1 MATTKAVI
9 DIAINTS
16 DAAAQLRNLQS
27 QINAFNTALNKNNI
41 VHAQAARSFSETLLA
56 AANATGAFTAQ
67 QIKMETSAKRLDQT
81 LTKGQATLSQYF
93 NAKFRKN
100 SAEAAAVLSLAN
112 SRVQSLQTQFVSA
125 TSAANGF
132 RDAIAIRPL
141 QAFNDSAMVS
151 NERLAI
157 HRAMLR
163 QATTSMINFGK
174 NTQWAGRQLMVG
186 FTVPLTIFG
195 AAAGK
200 TFKEI
205 EQAAVRFKKVYGDA
219 FTTPEEIEQNM
230 KAVEG
235 LAVEF
240 TKYGIAVKDTI
251 GLAAEAAA
259 AGAKNAEL
267 VAATTEA
274 TRLAT
279 LGQMEQGEALSATIA
294 LQNAFK
300 LSTTDLTKEINFL
313 NAVENQTVVTLQD
326 LAGAI
331 PRVAPVIVGL
341 GGDVRD
347 LAAMMAAMQEGG
359 VSAAQ
364 GANALKSGL
373 ASLINPTNK
382 ATETLEKMGINI
394 TNIVQTNR
402 GDLMGTVTAFAE
414 EISKL
419 DKFTRQQALEEL
431 FGKYQYARL
440 GALFDNIIKDGTQA
454 SRVLQLA
461 GLSAEQM
468 ATSAERELS
477 VISEATSTKYMAAM
491 ERFKMSIAP
500 LGEMFMKISTPII
513 NFFSKLFEMFDKLP
527 DGAKNFVA
535 LATIITGV
543 VIPAG
548 TMFLGLLMNLMG
560 TLVKF
565 GSVIGVA
572 IKGLGKGGISGA
584 VQAVSQSLRYMGLQE
599 IEAAGAAQQLG
610 IATDAANAALLEQV
624 AAAGNARVAIQN
636 LSEAYD
642 ILIAKQLQTAEL
654 SNVFFGPSAAAATGA
669 GARPPR
675 KQRRNRGG
683 KINYMSTG
691 ATVPGVGNTDTVP
704 AMLTPGEFVVNKD
717 ATQKNLPLLHAI
729 NNGNEVLKRN
739 AGGPIPGV
747 QYFGAPFNR
756 PGGGQVAKNLQEQ
769 ARVLAAM
776 GFAGRPSQ
784 SERIG
789 SNRTFKF
796 LSEVSDPGVLQ
807 TLSRR
812 MKSRAGV
819 NVLSAMS
826 ANVGVG
832 KGQFAADVNKDLR
845 FGRAS
850 KEDVRALTSMVDFYQ
865 STFDQVP
872 SAKVVLAG
880 LGITSSQAADRLAS
894 SVSSRI
900 GRLSSKTISD
910 PDLYSE
916 VRQAYNDVGL
926 ETLFDTLMRERG
938 ALRYTL
944 PTDTIKRL
952 KSSMGLSASESVHGP
967 LLRSEFGSDNI
978 SEVRDSRGRMIY
990 VIKGSALGYGEDIGI
1005 RPGLTED
1012 YSPLGFSYQKILKDV
1027 PGLTRVH
1034 LGEPQEFALGGLVN
1048 LFKRSTSL
1056 ISGLRTAV
1064 RGHGPSSRAAFEP
1077 GSISYSSMERTSPAS
1092 SKGRFWQIAD
1102 PEKMHLPQA
1111 TIDKGRSR
1119 GSKVIGHIYSRQFY
1133 SRHGNA
1139 PSGRSAPKRSFS
1151 QLAGLNLVGAN
1162 RLNPGKEYDLL
1173 ANQFVMIEG
1182 KWNTKI
1188 GAAGGGATRSDW
1200 VDLEASDMI
1209 SLLHFLMS
1217 QGITE
1222 KDALSVAR
1230 VAATKINARIRGTG
1244 GIIDEKRFG
1253 KIVTGSTIQALR
1265 SKTAESIN
1273 VPGLNSG
1280 GMIGGQVNKSRSFY
1294 GRFNAKTVELFT
1306 NWISA
1311 QPSTTAT
1318 MKQNPAL
1325 FRGGFRKSKAA
1336 ETLQRSTWLTQL
1348 PEVGSTMSLGS
1359 LASFSTTDTDVIRH
1373 LSNSKLRKDYEAAYT
1388 FLAMD
1393 QRNQQKDA
1401 KNLRRIKEMGIENVP
1416 SWAPERRH
1424 FGGIGRTGL
1433 EAYIEDTA
1441 AFIESRKRSIKK
1453 HKAAIRE
1460 YESYIPTII
1469 EVQTPRGT
1477 IRANL
1482 DDIVALEN
1490 QQYMGRRTSEKERI
1504 LHNAAIK
1511 ILSIEDEDQG
1521 IKRIKAK
1528 LLSSEYPGFNT
1539 GGFLSPTISGQNI
1552 VPGTGNTDT
1561 VPAMLTPGE
1570 FVINKEATR
1579 DNLGLLHAING
1590 GIIRGYQSGGDTANR
1605 PHPASPQV
1613 LYPGGQFSADQPI
1626 PVNIEEVSGTDAKR
1640 SPLGESMKSQRRMGL
1655 GMGMGAIGGAMTMAP
1670 MIPGV
1675 GQSPELSGLIS
1686 GAGMG
1691 MSVLSML
1698 PMIGAGGPVTI
1709 GLTALAAAAAAGGF
1723 ALYKW
1728 RDMVD
1733 SASKAAADFGA
1744 NVGGTANALNQAA
1757 EMFGTQTPAQRQ
1769 AATSM
1774 GFTPEQQAQA
1784 GQEFG
1789 SYFGSE
1795 QGQKFIEDLK
1805 GATSEE
1811 RFKKL
1816 SDYLKVAIASGM
1828 TDKSTAQNFAKT
1840 VGLLLNDTRLGAGVS
1855 TAIAD
1860 QKTGSDELLKIAKN
1874 REEAVSN
1881 ITTKAAETQAMNYRQ
1896 SAKTIGGSIQVI
1908 QDFSNAS
1915 ALAKEEFANG
1925 KITFAEYQSIVQQS
1939 RDAQSKYTDAIS
1951 DAMKKTS
1958 DFGAT
1963 MQATKDQMVKSGLLS
1978 EEQFTTLEEATKV
1991 SIATKKELLSS
2002 PKGPVVGAGGR
2013 GGSYLGPG
2021 IARAGNVKVVDK
2033 DLLAAATSAI
2043 SGGMDAAYAT
2053 EIAKVIANKPKGKA
2067 AQTYRQLEAAGVGS
2081 QEAFAGAGLVRAIN
2095 TGQVAGLERNR
2106 TNMEVVIDYIE
2117 KGGTAKDLTDFIFSL
2132 PEETRTTV
2140 MAVFDDMDQGRRERW
2155 MIDYNKIQGILGPDL
2170 ASTITLSAEYKDANP
2185 KEKDS
2190 ILSGINLF
2198 QKLPPS
2204 IDRSVAY
2211 DLAMTAN
2218 NGKPLT
2224 LKDSEKFVKSINDNF
2239 AKLGSKN
2246 TAVTKKVSLDIMNT
2260 MGVSNEN
2267 ALKYMDEIQKKIKN
2281 FAKLPAEQQFS
2292 ILTTFAVLGEAEQ
2305 ALANYLTA
2313 TKDGGF
2319 SLPTYMTLKGNVDT
2333 ARAAA
2338 DEAISGARVTST
2350 EDKKKTG
2357 GGGGGEKSLSEQLSE
2372 QLKEIRKLYAAMA
2385 NAINPN
2391 TMKAIIAGPFAPE
2404 FIQYLA
2410 EQGEEGRKV
2419 LEKGR
2424 KAIQKEYDKFKE
2436 IKFTELAIQS
2446 RMAPGLR
2453 SEELRRQRGTQA
2465 FRSGLIGQ
2473 GMSEEQVGYVMDSV
2487 GPDVLRARN
2496 ALMAKRKKAG
2506 GPGLTDAEQR
2516 QLRDYNKNIKAA
2528 QEESKKFVE
2537 IDLDTKINDI
2547 RQSFI
2552 GTNKELA
2559 TAGQLMAA
2567 GYTPEFAQEVMALGY
2582 TYDMGTAKLKEFT
2595 AELYKQKAALEVL
2608 KGPLTNATENLDIY
2622 GQTLGAQVEAINKL
2636 EIDPIQKDIDKLN
2649 KTITGLEKSKK
2660 PHQDAIDNLREEEEK
2675 LQEVY
2680 DERVKALDEVQRI
2693 NQRIIDQQRGQM
2705 DVASALSRGDIAGA
2719 ASAALE
2725 LQRTMAQQRA
2735 DDARNAVQQ
2744 QFENERAVIAEKI
2757 KGYEEQIKAID
2768 DQILAVQDAIA
2779 AKQDLIEQAK
2789 LRQLAIEEKLYKVQL
2804 LRDAIAT
2811 KQAIQDA
2818 QARGAGDEA
2827 TLLQGLLGIQM
2838 GTLSGLPGGVGGIP
2852 GAENIM
2858 SMLGQPGV
2866 PVTPGMPGVS
2876 ASGSPITQFNE
2887 NLKKEL
2893 PKLDEAVKAL
2903 TGENGLPSVMDQFV
2917 NGMVTSVNQFF
2928 AYVAGAL
2935 NAAPIVIP
2943 PISIPWSAT
2952 YNAGKGKT
2960 GTVSGV
2966 AVTKA
2971 VTTNVQKLASIVTE
2985 GQKKMYGG
2993 SIANVGSRERAP
3005 GFAFGS
3011 FVPGI
3016 GATDKVPAMLTPG
3029 EFVVRKPVAQAFGSQ
3044 LEALNSQIYPSS
3056 ANDEVYPG
3064 TPTRYRLNGIDALVS
3079 AGQINSISPISNYS
3093 DVVAPVIDTSSINMN
3108 TFPDLSTMDYASQTT
3123 VTNVT
3128 NVPTSVNNYTPMAY
3142 NYNINVSAKTN
3153 ASADDIAKAI
3163 AFKMNQ
3169 RQQRTIRGTKING

>member
-67 QIKMETSAKRLDQT
+67 QVKMETSAKRLDQT
-81 LTKGQATLSQYF
+81 LTKGQATLGQYF
-93 NAKFRKN
+93 NAKFRKD

-125 TSAANGF
+125 TAAANGF

-382 ATETLEKMGINI
+382 ATETLEKMGVNI

-414 EISKL
+414 EIAKL

-610 IATDAANAALLEQV
+610 LATDAANAALLEQV

-691 ATVPGVGNTDTVP
+691 ATVPGIGNTDTVP

-729 NNGNEVLKRN
+729 NNGNQVLKRN

-756 PGGGQVAKNLQEQ
+756 PGGGQVAQNLQEQ

-967 LLRSEFGSDNI
+967 LLRSEFGSENI

-1034 LGEPQEFALGGLVN
+1034 LGEPQEFASGGLVMLLKN
-1048 LFKRSTSL
+1048 LAASRSLLSGARSL
-1056 ISGLRTAV
+1056 KPRPSGGAAR
-1064 RGHGPSSRAAFEP
+1064 SSRQIFE
-1077 GSISYSSMERTSPAS
+1077 GYSYDS
-1092 SKGRFWQIAD
+1092 W
-1102 PEKMHLPQA
+1102 
-1111 TIDKGRSR
+1111 GRSPWMRRNGELEQASGTR
-1119 GSKVIGHIYSRQFY
+1119 GSGWQEAISRGYVTQDEVSEIFY
-1133 SRHGNA
+1133 GPTRRVAAHGID
-1139 PSGRSAPKRSFS
+1139 PKFLRRF
-1151 QLAGLNLVGAN
+1151 Q
-1162 RLNPGKEYDLL
+1162 
-1173 ANQFVMIEG
+1173 
-1182 KWNTKI
+1182 
-1188 GAAGGGATRSDW
+1188 
-1200 VDLEASDMI
+1200 DLEMQGSYPAGTMRSVFGRLSEARGSYVPGQRGYEKEQDYLTQLLPSTLVSTPKSFNTDIAKGIGTRAGIGKLSGQHMI
-1209 SLLHFLMS
+1209 SLMQFLLDRGVDPKLARS
-1217 QGITE
+1217 ILNSAAHRLSSSLPDSGITE
-1222 KDALSVAR
+1222 SIFYREIAKAENKALMEHE
-1230 VAATKINARIRGTG
+1230 AALISAGITMKQG
-1244 GIIDEKRFG
+1244 GLVGE
-1253 KIVTGSTIQALR
+1253 
-1265 SKTAESIN
+1265 
-1273 VPGLNSG
+1273 
-1280 GMIGGQVNKSRSFY
+1280 SRSFY

-1306 NWISA
+1306 NWISS
-1311 QPSTTAT
+1311 QPSAIAT

-1359 LASFSTTDTDVIRH
+1359 LASFSPTDTDVVRH
-1373 LSNSKLRKDYEAAYT
+1373 LADSKLRKDYEAANT

-1393 QRNQQKDA
+1393 QRSQIKDA

-1416 SWAPERRH
+1416 SWAPERKH

-1441 AFIESRKRSIKK
+1441 GYIESRKRSIKK

-1460 YESYIPTII
+1460 YGSYIPTII

-1490 QQYMGRRTSEKERI
+1490 QQYMGKRTSEKERI

-1511 ILSIEDEDQG
+1511 ILSIEDADQG
-1521 IKRIKAK
+1521 IKKIKAK

-1539 GGFLSPTISGQNI
+1539 GGFLSPTISGKNI

-1590 GIIRGYQSGGDTANR
+1590 GMIRGYQSGGDTANR
-1605 PHPASPQV
+1605 PHPASPQI
-1613 LYPGGQFSADQPI
+1613 LYPGRQPL

-1640 SPLGESMKSQRRMGL
+1640 SALGENMKSQRRMGL

-1698 PMIGAGGPVTI
+1698 PMVGAGGPVTI

-1855 TAIAD
+1855 TAISD

-1908 QDFSNAS
+1908 QDFSNVS

-1963 MQATKDQMVKSGLLS
+1963 MQATKDQMIKSGLLS
-1978 EEQFTTLEEATKV
+1978 EEEFATLEEVTKTTRKLTPEQAKKAGRYAGIV
-1991 SIATKKELLSS
+1991 QQTKIA
-2002 PKGPVVGAGGR
+2002 
-2013 GGSYLGPG
+2013 
-2021 IARAGNVKVVDK
+2021 DK
-2033 DLLAAATSAI
+2033 DLQAAAVSAI
-2043 SGGMDAAYAT
+2043 SGGMDVAYAT

-2117 KGGTAKDLTDFIFSL
+2117 NGGTAKDLTDFLFSL

-2170 ASTITLSAEYKDANP
+2170 ASTITLSAEYRDANP

-2224 LKDSEKFVKSINDNF
+2224 IKDSEKFVKSINDNF

-2281 FAKLPAEQQFS
+2281 FTKLPAEQQFS

-2350 EDKKKTG
+2350 EDEKKTG

-2410 EQGEEGRKV
+2410 DQGEEGRKV

-2516 QLRDYNKNIKAA
+2516 QLRDYNRNIKAA
-2528 QEESKKFVE
+2528 QEESKKFAE

-2768 DQILAVQDAIA
+2768 DQILAVQDQIA
-2779 AKQDLIEQAK
+2779 AKQELIEQAK

-2811 KQAIQDA
+2811 KQAMQDA

-2827 TLLQGLLGIQM
+2827 ALYQGLLGIQM
-2838 GTLSGLPGGVGGIP
+2838 GTLSGLPGGVAGIP

-2876 ASGSPITQFNE
+2876 ASGSPITQFSE

-2928 AYVAGAL
+2928 AYVASAL

-3044 LEALNSQIYPSS
+3044 LEALNSQIYPGS

-3123 VTNVT
+3123 ITNVT